1 MWSAGTLGGVAETN
15 PDLHPNSRRVQDAL
29 AAAGCSSQ
37 VHQLAES
44 ARTSAEAAAAALG
57 VSVGQIAKSLVFLAD
72 GRPVMVIASGAD
84 RVDLKALARVAEAKE
99 VSRPGADVVREAT
112 GYPIGGVS
120 PAGLRPD
127 IEVLVDN
134 GLAAYGVIWAAA
146 GTPHAVYR
154 TTFADLLKVT
164 GGRASDVSEPGPPP
178 VTR

>member
-1 MWSAGTLGGVAETN
+1 MAESTH
-15 PDLHPNSRRVQDAL
+15 DLHPNTRRVQAAL
-29 AAAGCSSQ
+29 VAAGCNSQ

-44 ARTSAEAAAAALG
+44 ARTSAEAAAALG

-84 RVDLKALARVAEAKE
+84 RVDLKALAQATQAKA
-99 VSRPGADVVREAT
+99 VSRPGADVVRDAT

-120 PAGLRPD
+120 PAGLGPD

-134 GLAAYGVIWAAA
+134 GLAAYSVIWAAA
-146 GTPHAVYR
+146 GTPHAVYP

-164 GGRASDVSEPGPPP
+164 GGRTADVSEPGPHP
-178 VTR
+178 VTG